1 MASFEQ
7 DLIIFEDDTLLLRYT
22 FTDLETPFSTNESVF
37 WSAWTYDDWTGAR
50 TGSQTPQLPLTTVP
64 SGPDIYK
71 ADTWTIATGGTLTPT
86 NTGNISVV
94 NNDVVV
100 NVNFVQSDFSATT
113 PTAFAGLAT
122 DTEYYT
128 ELVLSNNG
136 SENTSLVTAT
146 GKLFI
151 SSSMFSIAG
160 YRPQ

>member
-1 MASFEQ
+1 MASFDQ

-22 FTDLETPFSTNESVF
+22 FTDLELPFSSNESVF
-37 WSAWTYDDWTGAR
+37 WSAWSYDDWTGAR
-50 TGSQTPQLPLTTVP
+50 TGSASSQSPI
-64 SGPDIYK
+64 SSGGPDIYK
-71 ADTWTIATGGTLTPT
+71 ADTWTTATGGTLTPA
-86 NTGNISVV
+86 NTGGISVV
-94 NNDVVV
+94 NGDVIVE
-100 NVNFVQSDFSATT
+100 VNFTQADFNATT
-113 PTAFAGLAT
+113 AGTLAT

-160 YRPQ
+160 YRP

>member
-37 WSAWTYDDWTGAR
+37 WSAWSYDDWTGAR
-50 TGSQTPQLPLTTVP
+50 TGSISSQPPIT
-64 SGPDIYK
+64 SGGPDISK
-71 ADTWTIATGGTLTPT
+71 ADTWTTATGVTLTPA
-86 NTGNISVV
+86 NTGGISVV
-94 NNDVVV
+94 NGDVIVE
-100 NVNFVQSDFSATT
+100 VNFTQADFNATT
-113 PTAFAGLAT
+113 AGTLAT

-146 GKLFI
+146 GKLLI

-160 YRPQ
+160 YRP